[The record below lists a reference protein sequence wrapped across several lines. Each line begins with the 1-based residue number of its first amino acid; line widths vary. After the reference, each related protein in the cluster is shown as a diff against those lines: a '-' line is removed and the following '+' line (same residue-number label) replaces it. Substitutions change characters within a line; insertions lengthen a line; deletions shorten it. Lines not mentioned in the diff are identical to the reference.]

1 MLTCWCC
8 CVSVS
13 VYSTEG
19 AATVVPDRVTG
30 IFMAAYQQLQA
41 PQHKLHFFKLLV
53 TEFGVQREQLMV
65 LLEQNTVMLGGD
77 FGAGRVR
84 WGGLIGLV
92 EPLVRHSLAH
102 CAGCS

>member
-1 MLTCWCC
+1 LLTEPAP
-8 CVSVS
+8 VLVFVLLA

-53 TEFGVQREQLMV
+53 TEFGVQREQL
-65 LLEQNTVMLGGD
+65 
-77 FGAGRVR
+77 AGY
-84 WGGLIGLV
+84 
-92 EPLVRHSLAH
+92 A
-102 CAGCS
+102 